1 MEQEFCDDLQE
12 LTRQES
18 GIILFDNGE
27 AIACNWS
34 GISGIPRLSPLG
46 DTVMGLGEQIP
57 IMEPEHTENM
67 AEMLEGAR
75 FIYANGEEVP
85 TEGKVYRLDGLGL
98 TVFAPYDW
106 A

>member
-27 AIACNWS
+27 AIACNWN

-46 DTVMGLGEQIP
+46 NTVMGLGEQIP
-57 IMEPEHTENM
+57 IVEPEHTENM
-67 AEMLEGAR
+67 AEMLDGVR
-75 FIYANGEEVP
+75 FIYANGEEMP
-85 TEGKVYRLDGLGL
+85 TEGNVYRLDGLGL
-98 TVFAPYDW
+98 TVYAPDGW